1 MCSRS
6 NGAWFPMALSC
17 GSLPAL
23 TETFPLGLGFMRVFF
38 LFLILSPGFTALQCK
53 LGLSCRK
60 GTLRGC
66 VSDVSFL
73 PNCLAFLE
81 IFFCVTAAVKL
92 SPSQPIRSSRAAGG
106 ETCRHIDLQTHRTTC
121 KSHLAL
127 ESMWKQS
134 MIA

>member
-23 TETFPLGLGFMRVFF
+23 TETFPLGLDFMRVFF
-38 LFLILSPGFTALQCK
+38 LFLILSPGFTALQYK

-66 VSDVSFL
+66 FLDVSFL

-81 IFFCVTAAVKL
+81 IFLCYCSCKTKSKSGSMFK
-92 SPSQPIRSSRAAGG
+92 QSSR
-106 ETCRHIDLQTHRTTC
+106 RRDLQTH
-121 KSHLAL
+121 SLANSQDNL
-127 ESMWKQS
+127 QKPACLGKHVETR
-134 MIA
+134 A